1 MTLFSLSLS
10 FFLLMDSIG
19 NVPIF
24 ISVLKNIDPKRQ
36 QRIIFRE
43 LIIAL
48 GIIIAFYFLGAW
60 LLTTLKIS
68 QQAVLIS
75 GGIILFIIGYK
86 MLFPDDVA
94 GTNWNFG
101 KEPFLVPLAL
111 PLVAGP
117 AVLAAV
123 MLYSH
128 QGVAPIIC
136 LSAILIAWLLS
147 TVILL
152 MSTTLNRLL
161 GERGISALEKLMGL
175 ILIMLAVQMLL
186 DGLAPLLNSTNA

>member
-1 MTLFSLSLS
+1 
-10 FFLLMDSIG
+10 MDSIG

-24 ISVLKNIDPKRQ
+24 ISVLKEIDPKRQ

-48 GIIIAFYFLGAW
+48 GIIIAFYFFGSW
-60 LLTTLKIS
+60 LVTTLNIS
-68 QQAVLIS
+68 QQAVLIA
-75 GGIILFIIGYK
+75 GGMILFIIGHK

-94 GTNWNFG
+94 GANWNFG

-117 AVLAAV
+117 AMLAAV

-136 LSAILIAWLLS
+136 LGAIFIAWGLS

-152 MSTTLNRLL
+152 LSSTLNKLL

-175 ILIMLAVQMLL
+175 ILIMLSVQMLL
-186 DGLAPLLNSTNA
+186 DGLIPLLSSANA